1 MALSQFNSMSKMN
14 SIKNELVEM
23 WELVHSQS
31 KKSYTSLLHFDK
43 DLAREVILLE
53 ERVNSSEVL
62 INTDCENYFG
72 MQSRFPVNIEYILGI
87 LKVSIQLERVGDAT
101 EQIAN
106 CILETDHAFSK
117 ELLTTTKTIDLFK
130 KTINISGYALDSF
143 EEESNLFNQSIDQ
156 KREEFSLLVNEV
168 NHSIVSL
175 IEKGTE
181 DINQLL
187 TLFSIIKD
195 LERIG
200 EQILLIPNAIFQ
212 DELRVA

>member
-1 MALSQFNSMSKMN
+1 MN

-23 WELVHSQS
+23 WELVHSQL
-31 KKSYTSLLHFDK
+31 KKSYTALLHFDK

-62 INTDCENYFG
+62 INSDCENYFA
-72 MQSRFPVNIEYILGI
+72 MQSRYPVNIQYILGV
-87 LKVSIQLERVGDAT
+87 LKVSIQLERVGDAA

-106 CILETDHAFSK
+106 CILETDQAFSK
-117 ELLTTTKTIDLFK
+117 ELLSTTKTINLFK
-130 KTINISGYALDSF
+130 KTINISGYGLDSF
-143 EEESNLFNQSIDQ
+143 EEESNLFNQTINQ
-156 KREEFSLLVNEV
+156 KREEFNLLVKEV
-168 NHSIVSL
+168 NYSIVNL

-187 TLFSIIKD
+187 TLFSITKD

-200 EQILLIPNAIFQ
+200 EQILLIPNSIFQ